1 MAEPRPP
8 GMAAVEA
15 AHVRRLGPAD
25 LMAYKA
31 LRDEALRLH
40 PEAFTSDH
48 ETERNRPAE
57 SYLHRLGL
65 NEPLGGSFLLG
76 AFVGAAGAER
86 LVGSVGL
93 ERETRRKTRHIAWL
107 IGLMVLPGHTGRGLG
122 SALVERCIAEAR
134 QASGL
139 ETLLLS
145 VNDSSHRVVQLYE
158 RAGFRRYGLLPRAVR
173 LLVDGQAR
181 YHDKAQMLLAL

>member
-1 MAEPRPP
+1 MPSCWSSSPAADTIRCDIGVRDGRIVQLAE
-8 GMAAVEA
+8 AI
-15 AHVRRLGPAD
+15 
-25 LMAYKA
+25 
-31 LRDEALRLH
+31 
-40 PEAFTSDH
+40 S
-48 ETERNRPAE
+48 
-57 SYLHRLGL
+57 
-65 NEPLGGSFLLG
+65 
-76 AFVGAAGAER
+76 GAA
-86 LVGSVGL
+86 
-93 ERETRRKTRHIAWL
+93 REIDAT
-107 IGLMVLPGHTGRGLG
+107 GLMVLPGHTGRGLG